1 MILHCP
7 ECKAKYNLDTD
18 KIPAAS
24 NKGITVTCP
33 KCKHKFP
40 LELEPRKPEE
50 VKNNTSQE
58 VIVPCPSCG
67 HISISLKKCSGCG
80 KVFTRED
87 VEKLKI
93 TINS

>member
-1 MILHCP
+1 MKLQCP

-18 KIPAAS
+18 KIPAGS
-24 NKGITVTCP
+24 DKGITVTCP

-40 LELEPRKPEE
+40 LPLEPKKSGEE
-50 VKNNTSQE
+50 NKNTVQE
-58 VIVPCPSCG
+58 ILVPCPSCG
-67 HISISLKKCSGCG
+67 HISISQKKCPGCG

-93 TINS
+93 TISG

>member
-1 MILHCP
+1 MKLHCP
-7 ECKAKYNLDTD
+7 ECKAKYSLDTD

-24 NKGITVTCP
+24 DKGITVTCP

-40 LELEPRKPEE
+40 LELKPIEPVVNK
-50 VKNNTSQE
+50 KTGQE

-80 KVFTRED
+80 KEFTQAD

-93 TINS
+93 NIS